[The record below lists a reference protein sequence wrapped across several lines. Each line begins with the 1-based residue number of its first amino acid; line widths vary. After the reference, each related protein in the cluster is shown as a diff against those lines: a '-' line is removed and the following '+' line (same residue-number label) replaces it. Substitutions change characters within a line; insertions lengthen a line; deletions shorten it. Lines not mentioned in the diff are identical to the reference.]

1 MLGNKKIT
9 LFHDLKVGKIPISLH
24 MEIVDFFLTIFYT
37 KVECWGGILNE

>member
-1 MLGNKKIT
+1 MLGNEKLT
-9 LFHDLKVGKIPISLH
+9 LLHDLKVAKSSFSLH